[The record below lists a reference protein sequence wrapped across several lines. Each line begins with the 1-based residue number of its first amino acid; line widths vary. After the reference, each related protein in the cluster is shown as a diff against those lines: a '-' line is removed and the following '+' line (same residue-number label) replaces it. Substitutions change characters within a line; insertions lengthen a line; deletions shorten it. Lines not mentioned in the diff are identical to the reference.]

1 MILKELIINN
11 FRCFEDFSMTFSPA
25 VNVIVG
31 KNGTGKSA
39 LIHAI
44 HHVLSF
50 VFSNDKSLGDDFLSS
65 GINTLN
71 VRSFDKSD
79 FRYDFAKREYA
90 TSANLLGV
98 ADYGGKELRWS
109 LYKRNSASAALYQSQ
124 YKKAFHE
131 FVNQWREQGIPLP
144 LFAYYSDSYPHRD
157 VKLTQNTLDTIQ
169 KDSIPRNFG
178 YYQWDE
184 DSSCT
189 AIWETRMCNR
199 LFKQIPL
206 QNQYGKLDGKIKEL
220 LMDSDIDS
228 NSKQYAEYNSLVAE
242 RDRIGKLLVPIME
255 EINFVTNRLKRFSS
269 LLPHDGDNEWLV
281 DYFMPEQTEGGFQL
295 RIVFE
300 NGRNYLL
307 QDLPAGYRRV
317 FSMVLDIAYRAYI
330 LNGDKEPSGVDIIDE
345 IDLHLHPALEQ
356 AVLVALAETFANI
369 QFIVTTHS
377 VSVISN
383 METLRGRNQVVALI
397 EGENKP
403 RLLPDVFGVDYNSV
417 LRDFMGTPSRND
429 ELKHLGDR
437 YLLYKENNME
447 DEALSVLEKIKSRVG
462 ENSQFV
468 HDLTAKA

>member
-1 MILKELIINN
+1 MTNDECMILKELIINN

-169 KDSIPRNFG
+169 KDSIPRNVG

-206 QNQYGKLDGKIKEL
+206 QNQYGKLDGKIKGLTVIFRFASLSRMVFLFEKPVKRMNVL
-220 LMDSDIDS
+220 SERS
-228 NSKQYAEYNSLVAE
+228 NFYFFGHLSLTMVA
-242 RDRIGKLLVPIME
+242 P
-255 EINFVTNRLKRFSS
+255 
-269 LLPHDGDNEWLV
+269 
-281 DYFMPEQTEGGFQL
+281 L
-295 RIVFE
+295 R
-300 NGRNYLL
+300 
-307 QDLPAGYRRV
+307 
-317 FSMVLDIAYRAYI
+317 
-330 LNGDKEPSGVDIIDE
+330 PS
-345 IDLHLHPALEQ
+345 
-356 AVLVALAETFANI
+356 
-369 QFIVTTHS
+369 
-377 VSVISN
+377 
-383 METLRGRNQVVALI
+383 
-397 EGENKP
+397 
-403 RLLPDVFGVDYNSV
+403 
-417 LRDFMGTPSRND
+417 
-429 ELKHLGDR
+429 
-437 YLLYKENNME
+437 
-447 DEALSVLEKIKSRVG
+447 
-462 ENSQFV
+462 
-468 HDLTAKA
+468 